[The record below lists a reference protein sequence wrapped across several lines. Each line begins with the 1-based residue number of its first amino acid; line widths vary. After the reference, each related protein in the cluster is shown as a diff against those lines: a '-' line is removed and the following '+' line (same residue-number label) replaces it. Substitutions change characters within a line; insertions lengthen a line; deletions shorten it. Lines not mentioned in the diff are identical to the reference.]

1 MAARMREYVAHRQML
16 PLIALLISASLG
28 AGLFS
33 SSAAADMIWPDW
45 QYPHCG
51 TCSSIHAACSALPAG
66 LCNPSIVVT
75 FRPATDAS
83 VVTHERTGW
92 PSRCT
97 VQAPHIAMP
106 HPNFVPV
113 QARPLANCPE
123 KRHVGLRIE
132 DSGLVIEQKCRR
144 HRGLRG
150 ITPRILTQRASG
162 PRFAEKRPVTEDAG
176 ARFHLTGSGV
186 MQSDMPAMW
195 RCPAGLGSQAPW
207 TRSCLPPR

>member
-28 AGLFS
+28 AGLFY

-51 TCSSIHAACSALPAG
+51 TCSSIHAACTALPAG
-66 LCNPSIVVT
+66 LCNPSIVVI

-83 VVTHERTGW
+83 VVTHDRTGW

-97 VQAPHIAMP
+97 VQAPHIAIP

-113 QARPLANCPE
+113 RRALSRIAQRSGMSGSASRVVVFSLSKNV
-123 KRHVGLRIE
+123 VGIG
-132 DSGLVIEQKCRR
+132 DS
-144 HRGLRG
+144 
-150 ITPRILTQRASG
+150 
-162 PRFAEKRPVTEDAG
+162 AG
-176 ARFHLTGSGV
+176 
-186 MQSDMPAMW
+186 
-195 RCPAGLGSQAPW
+195 
-207 TRSCLPPR
+207 